1 MKRKSETKK
10 TDKILRIAVILTVV
24 AAVAVVSLLSHQSR
38 QYLIYS
44 ENLDA
49 VAVKVDVQDLT
60 LRDLAFYVVYEEQ
73 NVEEKAL
80 VYDAKNTRAFWN
92 VHTNQSFVQLSAKDA
107 AMDMAVHDYLFYN
120 AALECGMTLT
130 EEEKNALEQRRTD
143 FWEDLYDVQKDNL
156 PVDYETLNDSMRK
169 IALAEKYQMKLAQE
183 TGKTYAGY
191 TYDGYDYEQWLK
203 ENDITVKVNKKVW
216 DRINFGNVTLVHDVQ
231 VTIEEEKKE

>member
-1 MKRKSETKK
+1 MKHKSKTKL
-10 TDKILRIAVILTVV
+10 TEKILRTAVILTVI
-24 AAVAVVSLLSHQSR
+24 AAVGVASLLSYQSR

-60 LRDLAFYVVYEEQ
+60 LRDLAFYVVYEERS
-73 NVEEKAL
+73 VEEKAL

-120 AALECGMTLT
+120 AALECGMVLS
-130 EEEKNALEQRRTD
+130 EEEKTALEQRRTD

-156 PVDYETLNDSMRK
+156 PVDYEVLNDSMRK
-169 IALAEKYQMKLAQE
+169 IALAEKYQMRLATE
-183 TGKTYAGY
+183 TGKSYAGY
-191 TYDGYDYEQWLK
+191 SYDGYDYEQWLK
-203 ENDITVKVNKKVW
+203 ENDVTVKVNKKVW
-216 DRINFGNVTLVHDVQ
+216 DHINFGNVTLAHDVQ
-231 VTIEEEKKE
+231 VTIDKK